1 MALLSGIR
9 YSILRWLASSVW
21 VAALRRLRPGY
32 QDVLVGLLA
41 LLLYSKPNSL
51 MVVTRILL

>member
-1 MALLSGIR
+1 
-9 YSILRWLASSVW
+9 
-21 VAALRRLRPGY
+21 
-32 QDVLVGLLA
+32 VLVGLLA